1 MAFVSLCCDRNMND
15 AISMAEVQVYTVHI
29 WIAWFRQQTN
39 IVYKMIIQMTSQL
52 LAFVDKMSS
61 KKINEKAKSE
71 IKLEFDYSVHLKSIY
86 VILYLGCIGTLR
98 WLN

>member
-1 MAFVSLCCDRNMND
+1 
-15 AISMAEVQVYTVHI
+15 
-29 WIAWFRQQTN
+29 
-39 IVYKMIIQMTSQL
+39 MTSQL

-98 WLN
+98 